1 MTWIKLDDRAV
12 DHPKVASLTDRA
24 FRWWVRG
31 LSYASTFLT
40 DGVLPPI
47 FWKQTPKKVRAE
59 LSSGRLWDW
68 VDPNFQIHDYLSHQ
82 SSREAVDRKKAQTAE
97 RVKRYREKHSNAV
110 TAPESNAVTN
120 AHVTAP
126 EIRDQRTDTENREQ
140 RTTTVPPLRPLVSG
154 ESSPKG
160 WGKIH
165 GDHVAGFCDWVCLPD
180 FVFSEFVRKSAG
192 ADYVR
197 EWAKGVRVKFEGQT
211 VGDNLKFW
219 RVRWS
224 ETHPEIAAKPKPEPM
239 NIAKVLERE
248 AQRKAERLAQE
259 AGR

>member
-40 DGVLPPI
+40 DGLLPPI
-47 FWKQTPKKVRAE
+47 FWKQTPKQVRAE
-59 LSSGRLWDW
+59 LSDGRLWDW
-68 VDPNFQIHDYLSHQ
+68 NDPNFHIHDYLAHQ
-82 SSREAVDRKKAQTAE
+82 SSREAVDRKKALTAK
-97 RVKRYREKHSNAV
+97 RVKRYREKQSNAV
-110 TAPESNAVTN
+110 TSSESNAVASPASN
-120 AHVTAP
+120 ALVTPP
-126 EIRDQRTDTENREQ
+126 EIRDQRSDTENREQ
-140 RTTTVPPLRPLVSG
+140 RTTTEPPLRPLVSG
-154 ESSPKG
+154 EANPRT

-165 GDHVAGFCDWVCLPD
+165 GDHVTGFCDWVCLPE
-180 FVFSEFVRKSAG
+180 FVFAEFVRKSAG

-197 EWAKGVRVKFEGQT
+197 QWATGIRAKFKGQT

-224 ETHPEIAAKPKPEPM
+224 EAHPETVTITNKPKVRTPEEIKRSM
-239 NIAKVLERE
+239 GIA
-248 AQRKAERLAQE
+248 
-259 AGR
+259 